1 MSLDHVREDV
11 MQEVPPSIARY
22 SLIGDSD
29 VPEMLAVDD
38 DVLGARPPVQYL
50 ARMPATADARLA
62 ALIDVNRQ
70 LMGALAPDELLRL
83 LVSSAMRLFSAS
95 GCSVALVAADEK
107 ELVFPAVGGDLEGE
121 EIRLPFGTGV
131 IGWVAQSGQ
140 PAIVNDVASD
150 TRFFAGVDKKTGFET
165 RSILCV
171 PLRERNAV
179 IGAIEVLN
187 TAHAHGFDNEDLAL
201 LEALAGVAA
210 TAIERTR
217 AVARLRSANLALR
230 SDAESRYDLIEGKS
244 TSMLDAIETLRA
256 AAPTRS
262 TVLLLG
268 ESGVGKEVL
277 ARSIH
282 RWSDRA
288 DAPFIAVNC
297 TALTAELLESELF
310 GHERGAFT
318 GAITQKRG
326 RFELA
331 QGGTIFLDEIGDLD
345 PKLQVKLLRALQER
359 EFQRVGGTRDIRV
372 DVRVIAATNRDLHHA
387 MLEKTFRED
396 LYYRLAV
403 VSVRVPSLRERRE
416 DIPLLA
422 EDLLERFARELGK
435 APLSFTPDAL
445 ERLGAGDWPGN
456 VRQLSNT
463 IERAAVLAKGDVL
476 RAADL
481 AVDGVRSLPP
491 TSGTN
496 PGVDPLDA
504 LSLSEAVEGYKT
516 RRVRQ
521 ALQQTGG
528 NQSRAAE
535 LLGVRQSNLSRL
547 MKALGISL
555 VQ

>member
-1 MSLDHVREDV
+1 MSLEQGFREQLL
-11 MQEVPPSIARY
+11 QEVPAAIARY
-22 SLIGDSD
+22 PLPSDSER
-29 VPEMLAVDD
+29 PGTEASDD
-38 DVLGARPPVQYL
+38 ELLGAGSSVQYL

-95 GCSVALVAADEK
+95 GCSIALVAAEEK
-107 ELVFPAVGGDLEGE
+107 ELVFPAVGGELEGE
-121 EIRLPFGTGV
+121 EIRLPLGTGV

-140 PAIVNDVASD
+140 PAIVNDVGAD
-150 TRFFAGVDKKTGFET
+150 ARFFAGVDKKTGFET

-187 TAHAHGFDNEDLAL
+187 TAHAHGFDSEDLAL

-230 SDAESRYDLIEGKS
+230 SDAESRYDLIEGRS

-277 ARSIH
+277 ARAIH

-288 DAPFIAVNC
+288 DGPFIAVNC

-318 GAITQKRG
+318 GALTQKRG

-372 DVRVIAATNRDLHHA
+372 DVRVLAATNRDLHHA

-416 DIPLLA
+416 DIALLA
-422 EDLLERFARELGK
+422 EDLLARFGRELGK
-435 APLSFTPDAL
+435 AQLSFTPDAL
-445 ERLGAGDWPGN
+445 ERLGGGDWPGN

-463 IERAAVLAKGDVL
+463 IERAAVLAKSTQI
-476 RAADL
+476 RAMDL
-481 AVDGVRSLPP
+481 AMDGGRSVPP
-491 TSGTN
+491 TNAS
-496 PGVDPLDA
+496 DPLDT
-504 LSLSEAVEGYKT
+504 LPLSEAVEGYKT

-521 ALQQTGG
+521 ALAQTGG

>member
-1 MSLDHVREDV
+1 MSLQPACHDELLP
-11 MQEVPPSIARY
+11 EVPASIAGY
-22 SLIGDSD
+22 PLASESEP
-29 VPEMLAVDD
+29 PEAPDD
-38 DVLGARPPVQYL
+38 DLLGARSPVQYL

-83 LVSSAMRLFSAS
+83 LVTSAMRLFSAS
-95 GCSVALVAADEK
+95 GCSIALVAAEEK

-121 EIRLPFGTGV
+121 EIRLPLGTGV
-131 IGWVAQSGQ
+131 IGWVAESGQ

-150 TRFFAGVDKKTGFET
+150 ARFFAGVDKKTGYET

-171 PLRERNAV
+171 PLRDRSAV
-179 IGAIEVLN
+179 IGALEVLN
-187 TAHAHGFDNEDLAL
+187 TTHAHGFDSEDLAL

-230 SDAESRYDLIEGKS
+230 TDAESRYDLLEGRS
-244 TSMLDAIETLRA
+244 ASMLEAIETLRS

-277 ARSIH
+277 ARAIH

-288 DAPFIAVNC
+288 DGPFIAVNC

-422 EDLLERFARELGK
+422 EDLLSRFGRELGK
-435 APLSFTPDAL
+435 AQLSFMPEAL
-445 ERLGAGDWPGN
+445 ERLYAGDWPGN

-463 IERAAVLAKGDVL
+463 IERAAVLAKGSVI
-476 RAADL
+476 RAIDL
-481 AVDGVRSLPP
+481 AIDGVRSVPP
-491 TSGTN
+491 ASGSAAAS
-496 PGVDPLDA
+496 DPLDT
-504 LSLSEAVEGYKT
+504 LPLSEAVEGYKT

-521 ALQQTGG
+521 ALSQTGG

>member
-1 MSLDHVREDV
+1 M
-11 MQEVPPSIARY
+11 A
-22 SLIGDSD
+22 
-29 VPEMLAVDD
+29 
-38 DVLGARPPVQYL
+38 
-50 ARMPATADARLA
+50 ATADARLA

-95 GCSVALVAADEK
+95 GCSIALVAPEEK
-107 ELVFPAVGGDLEGE
+107 ELVFPAVGGELEGE
-121 EIRLPFGTGV
+121 EIRLPLGTGV
-131 IGWVAQSGQ
+131 IGWVASRGE
-140 PAIVNDVASD
+140 PAIVNDVATD
-150 TRFFAGVDKKTGFET
+150 DRFFAGVDKKTGFET

-171 PLRERNAV
+171 PLRDRSAV

-187 TAHAHGFDNEDLAL
+187 TAHATGFDDADLAL

-217 AVARLRSANLALR
+217 AVARLRSANFALR
-230 SDAESRYDLIEGKS
+230 SDVDIRYDLISGKS
-244 TSMLDAIETLRA
+244 PSMAEVVETLRA

-277 ARSIH
+277 ARAIH

-288 DAPFIAVNC
+288 DGPFIAVNC
-297 TALTAELLESELF
+297 VALTAELLESELF

-318 GAITQKRG
+318 GALAQKRG

-345 PKLQVKLLRALQER
+345 PKLQAKLLRALQER

-387 MLEKTFRED
+387 MAERTFRED

-403 VSVRVPSLRERRE
+403 VSVRVPPLRERRE
-416 DIPLLA
+416 DISSLA
-422 EDLLERFARELGK
+422 EDLLARFARDLGK
-435 APLSFTPDAL
+435 GQLALSADAL
-445 ERLGAGDWPGN
+445 DRLQSSEWPGN

-463 IERAAVLAKGDVL
+463 IERAAVLAKGPVI
-476 RAADL
+476 RATDL
-481 AVDGVRSLPP
+481 AMDASRSTPP
-491 TSGTN
+491 PASLA
-496 PGVDPLDA
+496 DPLDA
-504 LSLSEAVEGYKT
+504 FPLSEAVEGYKM
-516 RRVRQ
+516 RRIRQ
-521 ALQQTGG
+521 ALAQTGG

>member
-1 MSLDHVREDV
+1 MSLESVRSERLL
-11 MQEVPPSIARY
+11 QELAAPISRY
-22 SLIGDSD
+22 SLEQGGAEGSEPPEAPNDQPIGADA
-29 VPEMLAVDD
+29 PL
-38 DVLGARPPVQYL
+38 PYL

-95 GCSVALVAADEK
+95 GCSIALVAPEEG
-107 ELVFPAVGGDLEGE
+107 ELVCPAVGGELEGE
-121 EIRLPFGTGV
+121 EIRLPLGTGV
-131 IGWVAQSGQ
+131 IGWVASKGE
-140 PAIVNDVASD
+140 PAIVNDVATD
-150 TRFFAGVDKKTGFET
+150 GRFFAGVDKKTGFET

-171 PLRERNAV
+171 PLRDRNTV

-187 TAHAHGFDNEDLAL
+187 TAHAHGFDDADLAL

-230 SDAESRYDLIEGKS
+230 NDADTRYDLISGKS
-244 TSMLDAIETLRA
+244 PSMLEVVDTLRS

-277 ARSIH
+277 ARAIH

-288 DAPFIAVNC
+288 DGPFIAVNC
-297 TALTAELLESELF
+297 VALTAELLESELF

-318 GAITQKRG
+318 GALARKRG

-345 PKLQVKLLRALQER
+345 PRLQAKLLRALQER
-359 EFQRVGGTRDIRV
+359 EFQRVGGTSDIRV
-372 DVRVIAATNRDLHHA
+372 DVRVIAATNRDLHRA
-387 MLEKTFRED
+387 MAERTFRED

-403 VSVRVPSLRERRE
+403 VSVRVPPLRERRE

-422 EDLLERFARELGK
+422 EDLLSRFGRDLGK
-435 APLSFTPDAL
+435 GQLLLSADAL
-445 ERLGAGDWPGN
+445 ERLRASDWPGN

-463 IERAAVLAKGDVL
+463 IERAAVLAKGPVI
-476 RAADL
+476 RAVDL
-481 AVDGVRSLPP
+481 AMDAGRSTPP
-491 TSGTN
+491 AAG
-496 PGVDPLDA
+496 GDPLDA
-504 LSLSEAVEGYKT
+504 FPLSEAVEGYKT
-516 RRVRQ
+516 RRIRQ
-521 ALQQTGG
+521 ALAQTGG

>member
-1 MSLDHVREDV
+1 
-11 MQEVPPSIARY
+11 
-22 SLIGDSD
+22 
-29 VPEMLAVDD
+29 
-38 DVLGARPPVQYL
+38 
-50 ARMPATADARLA
+50 
-62 ALIDVNRQ
+62 
-70 LMGALAPDELLRL
+70 MGALSPEELLRL
-83 LVSSAMRLFSAS
+83 LVSSAMRLFSAA
-95 GCSVALVAADEK
+95 GCSIALVAAEER
-107 ELVFPAVGGDLEGE
+107 ELVFPAVGGELEGE
-121 EIRLPFGTGV
+121 EIRLPLGTGV
-131 IGWVAQSGQ
+131 IGWVAQCGQ
-140 PAIVNDVASD
+140 AAIVNDVAAD
-150 TRFFAGVDKKTGFET
+150 PRFFAGVDKKTGFET
-165 RSILCV
+165 RNILCV
-171 PLRERNAV
+171 PLRERNSV

-187 TAHAHGFDNEDLAL
+187 TTHAQGFGSEDLAL

-217 AVARLRSANLALR
+217 AVARLRSVNIALR
-230 SDAESRYDLIEGKS
+230 NEADSRYDLIEGKS
-244 TSMLDAIETLRA
+244 ASMLDAIDTLRSA
-256 AAPTRS
+256 AKARS

-277 ARSIH
+277 ARAVH

-288 DAPFIAVNC
+288 DGPFIAVNC

-318 GAITQKRG
+318 GAVTQKRG

-345 PKLQVKLLRALQER
+345 PKLQAKLLRALQER

-387 MLEKTFRED
+387 MLEKAFRED

-422 EDLLERFARELGK
+422 EDLLLRFARELGK
-435 APLSFTPDAL
+435 GQLSFTTDAL
-445 ERLGAGDWPGN
+445 ERLSAGDWPGN

-463 IERAAVLAKGDVL
+463 IERAAVLAKSSVI

-481 AVDGVRSLPP
+481 SMDGGGRSTPP
-491 TSGTN
+491 GPS
-496 PGVDPLDA
+496 DPLDA
-504 LSLSEAVEGYKT
+504 LPLSEAVEGYKT

-521 ALQQTGG
+521 ALAQTGG